1 MSKIE
6 KPKYFMKNTEFV
18 TILKNYRVTTKKI
31 IFNLLRY
38 FFRNKIDNFYIWK
51 YYGNKWK

>member
-1 MSKIE
+1 
-6 KPKYFMKNTEFV
+6 MKNTEFV